1 MQKTNDKTDSI
12 IAVVLA
18 LLVYIPGSSIGNILR
33 LGVVVVVFVMKHMN
47 EHAEP
52 GIRKVALFMV
62 LSPLVSV
69 LFVMMFEGFGINRA
83 LVIHEIQ
90 RMLFCA
96 FLLMTVAKLHIS
108 FRMIYIIAIIV
119 LLPNFM
125 IQLLQRANVNAVF
138 TFIKKYYQ
146 SGVADDQWT
155 HLELAKDKG
164 GNFRGGSIFINPNVY
179 MSIPLMSMVIF
190 LQKDKEKSSIWNYV
204 LIGCA
209 VFSAFLTGSR
219 TALIVI
225 AVMMVWYII
234 KYAGTGSKVFL
245 ILAIGFVIYEFGAY
259 IFASRSARVLETGS
273 FDVKINSFKWY
284 WDSTKEVFIYWFT
297 GAIGSKIATL
307 VFDGEI
313 GHIYGWL
320 GLFGLY
326 WYVLYYKSAF
336 RYNRQL
342 KFYTLPL
349 IAVHIFVAI
358 TSSVLLC
365 MPVFP
370 FAAVL
375 IFSQLDN
382 TTGISEEDYQNEVN
396 QNSKYR

>member
-62 LSPLVSV
+62 LSPLLSV
-69 LFVMMFEGFGINRA
+69 LFVVIIEGFGVNWD

-155 HLELAKDKG
+155 HLDLAKEQG
-164 GNFRGGSIFINPNVY
+164 GGFRSGSIFINPNVY
-179 MSIPLMSMVIF
+179 MAIPLMALVVF
-190 LQKDKEKSSIWNYV
+190 LQQDKEKSSIWNYV

-225 AVMMVWYII
+225 AVMMVWYIV
-234 KYAGTGSKVFL
+234 KYAGTGSK
-245 ILAIGFVIYEFGAY
+245 
-259 IFASRSARVLETGS
+259 IFMEL
-273 FDVKINSFKWY
+273 
-284 WDSTKEVFIYWFT
+284 
-297 GAIGSKIATL
+297 
-307 VFDGEI
+307 
-313 GHIYGWL
+313 
-320 GLFGLY
+320 LFFPIDRRKL
-326 WYVLYYKSAF
+326 WK
-336 RYNRQL
+336 
-342 KFYTLPL
+342 P
-349 IAVHIFVAI
+349 
-358 TSSVLLC
+358 VLL
-365 MPVFP
+365 MRK
-370 FAAVL
+370 L
-375 IFSQLDN
+375 IHLDGFGIQRGKFLFIGLPEQLALKLLLWYLMERLVIFMVGLVCLDYIGIYCIIGQLGN
-382 TTGISEEDYQNEVN
+382 VIGISNFIHCL
-396 QNSKYR
+396 

>member
-62 LSPLVSV
+62 LSPLLSV
-69 LFVMMFEGFGINRA
+69 LFVVIIEGFGVNWD

-138 TFIKKYYQ
+138 TFLKKYYQ

-155 HLELAKDKG
+155 HLDLAKEQG
-164 GNFRGGSIFINPNVY
+164 GGFRSGSIFINPNVY
-179 MSIPLMSMVIF
+179 MAIPLMALVVF
-190 LQKDKEKSSIWNYV
+190 LQQDKEKSSIWNYV

-225 AVMMVWYII
+225 AVMMVWYIV
-234 KYAGTGSKVFL
+234 KYAGTGSKIFMIIAIVFVL
-245 ILAIGFVIYEFGAY
+245 YEFGAF
-259 IFASRSARVLETGS
+259 IFSSRSAQVFETGS
-273 FDVKINSFKWY
+273 FDVKINSFRWF

-297 GAIGSKIATL
+297 GAIGSKIANM

-313 GHIYGWL
+313 GHLYGWF
-320 GLFGLY
+320 GLFGVY
-326 WYVLYYKSAF
+326 WYILYYRSAWKC
-336 RYNRQL
+336 NRDF

-358 TSSVLLC
+358 TSSVL
-365 MPVFP
+365 MNMHIYP
-370 FAAVL
+370 FVAVL
-375 IFSQLDN
+375 IFSHLKPIAEHKEIVGDL
-382 TTGISEEDYQNEVN
+382 
-396 QNSKYR
+396 K

>member
-62 LSPLVSV
+62 LSPLLSV
-69 LFVMMFEGFGINRA
+69 LFVVIIEGFGVNWD

-155 HLELAKDKG
+155 HLKKKKEQDSVDG
-164 GNFRGGSIFINPNVY
+164 VSC
-179 MSIPLMSMVIF
+179 IPS
-190 LQKDKEKSSIWNYV
+190 
-204 LIGCA
+204 
-209 VFSAFLTGSR
+209 TG
-219 TALIVI
+219 
-225 AVMMVWYII
+225 
-234 KYAGTGSKVFL
+234 
-245 ILAIGFVIYEFGAY
+245 
-259 IFASRSARVLETGS
+259 
-273 FDVKINSFKWY
+273 
-284 WDSTKEVFIYWFT
+284 
-297 GAIGSKIATL
+297 
-307 VFDGEI
+307 
-313 GHIYGWL
+313 
-320 GLFGLY
+320 
-326 WYVLYYKSAF
+326 
-336 RYNRQL
+336 
-342 KFYTLPL
+342 
-349 IAVHIFVAI
+349 
-358 TSSVLLC
+358 
-365 MPVFP
+365 
-370 FAAVL
+370 
-375 IFSQLDN
+375 
-382 TTGISEEDYQNEVN
+382 
-396 QNSKYR
+396 